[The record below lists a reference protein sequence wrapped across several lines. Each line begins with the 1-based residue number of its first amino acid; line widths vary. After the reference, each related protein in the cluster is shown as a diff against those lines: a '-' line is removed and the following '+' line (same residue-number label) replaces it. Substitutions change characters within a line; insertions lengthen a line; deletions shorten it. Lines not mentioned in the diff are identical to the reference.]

1 MEIAVW
7 RELIDYLATHPSAAK
22 IVVGV
27 VGALLGL
34 EVIFAIGTIR
44 EVAEFRRRGYRVRLF
59 RGKKYVYEELV
70 VQANVG
76 DRPIWRRAM
85 SWLTT
90 ERRRLPFG
98 EPVAGAVVAEVPNE
112 DRWDEEVPPWA
123 RGRRAEILE
132 RIAERF
138 GGSDRG

>member
-1 MEIAVW
+1 MW
-7 RELIDYLATHPSAAK
+7 HELIDYLATHPGAAK
-22 IVVGV
+22 FVVGG

-44 EVAEFRRRGYRVRLF
+44 EVAQFRRRGYRVRLL
-59 RGKKYVYEELV
+59 GGEKYVYEELV
-70 VQANVG
+70 VQANVR
-76 DRPIWRRAM
+76 DQSLWRRAI
-85 SWLTT
+85 SYLTT
-90 ERRRLPFG
+90 ERRRLPFRR
-98 EPVAGAVVAEVPNE
+98 PVAGALIAEVPDE

-138 GGSDRG
+138 GRIGKG